1 MNWLVLHVR
10 NNGSEFT
17 TVTDVNPMALTSPM
31 CAIGNRLR
39 IAYEDGHLPGPGSV
53 REQSGRAM
61 ALIRKMQ
68 ECDSRARAWKQ
79 RLEEE
84 KIKRKGGGDGK

>member
-10 NNGSEFT
+10 RNGSEFT
-17 TVTDVNPMALTSPM
+17 TVTDANPVALTSPL

-39 IAYEDGHLPGPGSV
+39 AAYEDGHLPGPGCV

-68 ECDSRARAWKQ
+68 ECDSRARAWKH
-79 RLEEE
+79 RLDEAEA
-84 KIKRKGGGDGK
+84 KRRGGG